1 MAQTLHDLAGILL
14 KSVPTII
21 LLLLLH
27 FYLKAMLFKPLEK
40 LRVERDALTTG
51 ARTAARK
58 SLDQAEQK
66 TQEFE
71 TKMREAR
78 AEVYREQEE
87 TRKTW
92 LADQANQLAFAR
104 DSSARTIQNAKE
116 QMAAEVATARASL
129 SDQAGALADRITAS
143 ILSERPVHSEQ
154 RSAV

>member
-14 KSVPTII
+14 KSIPTIV

-71 TKMREAR
+71 AKMRDAR

-92 LADQANQLAFAR
+92 LADQANQVA
-104 DSSARTIQNAKE
+104 SARESGAQTLQKAKD
-116 QMAAEVATARASL
+116 QMATEVATARTSL
-129 SDQAGALADRITAS
+129 SDQASSLADQITAS
-143 ILSERPVHSEQ
+143 ILQ
-154 RSAV
+154 RSAG